1 MTGIRDLIW
10 AAQVDPPKPIIS
22 GLLNE
27 DQIAG
32 LHGAPEVFK
41 TLFSLQI
48 AESLAS
54 GRRFLGTWD
63 VPEAR
68 SVFFFETEMSASAL
82 GERLAKMYAREAP
95 SGEIHFADESKL
107 RKFRREPDL
116 LHKFALLNEWVEESE
131 ADVLIVDTANP
142 FFRGR
147 ESPNDET
154 TAGAF
159 FDLLAAVPT
168 SAKLFVRHNHKPRM
182 DDLGGDS
189 ATRIRG
195 SGQFGDVPDLLLELR
210 RPNKQTNEAVFSVS
224 KFRQGSKPD
233 DLTLWLDAERLRL
246 VPLPPVVYLLQHGPR
261 SRPELLEGLQ
271 RCFGVNQRKGD
282 ELIKAEPFVIQ
293 GMKGHTRVFEIDWE
307 AARRDAEWYRRIE
320 KVGFAVEDKP
330 ANGSPRETEQILQ
343 SFEGALAA

>member
-1 MTGIRDLIW
+1 MNMHMAKFLVTLKRKVFQNTLERWHPRRAAVDLHLKR
-10 AAQVDPPKPIIS
+10 AAYLAKVKFSQCNGS
-22 GLLNE
+22 ELLRYE
-27 DQIAG
+27 REIA
-32 LHGAPEVFK
+32 
-41 TLFSLQI
+41 Q
-48 AESLAS
+48 
-54 GRRFLGTWD
+54 
-63 VPEAR
+63 
-68 SVFFFETEMSASAL
+68 AL
-82 GERLAKMYAREAP
+82 G
-95 SGEIHFADESKL
+95 
-107 RKFRREPDL
+107 
-116 LHKFALLNEWVEESE
+116 
-131 ADVLIVDTANP
+131 
-142 FFRGR
+142 
-147 ESPNDET
+147 SPNDET

-233 DLTLWLDAERLRL
+233 DLTLWLDAQRLRL
-246 VPLPPVVYLLQHGPR
+246 VPLPPVIYLLQHGPR
-261 SRPELLEGLQ
+261 SRSELLEGLQ

-282 ELIKAEPFVIQ
+282 ELIKAEPFLIQ

-343 SFEGALAA
+343 SFEGALTL